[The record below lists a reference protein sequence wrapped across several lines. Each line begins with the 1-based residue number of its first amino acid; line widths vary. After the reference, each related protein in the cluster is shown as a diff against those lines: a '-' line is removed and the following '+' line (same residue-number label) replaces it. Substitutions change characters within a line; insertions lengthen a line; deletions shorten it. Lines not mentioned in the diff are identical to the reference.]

1 MDKDRPPPAMGGG
14 RAANGQLLPSRE
26 TANDTNLKQPTL
38 RQKNLGR
45 YFIFRHCGASPLFA
59 NRLVAVRYALSSS
72 EWDFIRWVAS
82 AQGGWL

>member
-1 MDKDRPPPAMGGG
+1 MNTTSRSPEKGGG
-14 RAANGQLLPSRE
+14 GAATRRLPNRE
-26 TANDTNLKQPTL
+26 TNDAKNPKQNRVT
-38 RQKNLGR
+38 QKNSPC
-45 YFIFRHCGASPLFA
+45 YIFRRYGGVTLFT

>member
-14 RAANGQLLPSRE
+14 GVANRQLPPNRKP
-26 TANDTNLKQPTL
+26 NDAKNPKQ
-38 RQKNLGR
+38 RRVSQKNSPC
-45 YFIFRHCGASPLFA
+45 YIFRRYGGVTLFT
-59 NRLVAVRYALSSS
+59 NRLVAVGYALSSS